1 VFDNHA
7 ANPFVF
13 PNLPYDT
20 EKDLDP
26 VLLIGTAPYVIG
38 THPQKPFKTLPDVI
52 AAAKAKP
59 ETLSYASVGSG
70 SIGHLAMVL
79 LSKRAGV
86 RLVHVPYR
94 GGGPA
99 MNDAIAGHV
108 DLIIGSTALIVP
120 QVQAGAIRAVA
131 QTGNARTPA
140 LAELPTVRESGFPGF
155 EANAFW
161 GVLAPAGTP
170 KPLIER
176 FGSAVAAC
184 LREPGVAKQI
194 IETQQVALALT
205 GPEEL
210 RKFLREQMQVWGP
223 VVRENDIRGD

>member
-1 VFDNHA
+1 
-7 ANPFVF
+7 
-13 PNLPYDT
+13 
-20 EKDLDP
+20 
-26 VLLIGTAPYVIG
+26 
-38 THPQKPFKTLPDVI
+38 
-52 AAAKAKP
+52 
-59 ETLSYASVGSG
+59 
-70 SIGHLAMVL
+70 
-79 LSKRAGV
+79 
-86 RLVHVPYR
+86 VPYR

-120 QVQAGAIRAVA
+120 QVHAGTIRPVA
-131 QTGNARTPA
+131 QTGATRAGA
-140 LAELPTVRESGFPGF
+140 LAALATVGESDFAGF

-176 FGSAVAAC
+176 FGSALAAC
-184 LREPGVAKQI
+184 LREPTVSKQL
-194 IETQQVALALT
+194 IETQQIALALS

-210 RKFLREQMQVWGP
+210 RKFLVDQMRMWGP